1 MRICHGKP
9 TKNPQRKS
17 ENPIIP
23 SENEPSLITS
33 ENSPANSSVSSTPL
47 HEFKLPFPPP
57 SPAKHIRALLAR
69 RHGSVKPNEASIPE
83 GNEIELGLDKNFGFS
98 KQFIIYYKLGE
109 EVGRG
114 HFGYTCSAKA
124 KKWSL
129 KGQDVAVK
137 LIQKSK
143 LCKGGELLDR
153 ILSRSGK
160 YSEEDAKAIMV
171 QILSMVAYCHLQGV
185 VHRDLKPEPGMVT
198 TDLLLSGAS
207 TKQIYNIVDVNSYNE
222 LKDAIS
228 QGKWAKRSTALEEK
242 DGEVP
247 RVLHLYTAERL
258 SSFGELALIG
268 HDFLEFVNV
277 NHGSFILT
285 VCGFLRYISLRNNKP
300 LQASVRAVTSGT
312 LWALKREDFRGILA
326 SKFSNLSSLKLLRS
340 VDLLSRLTI
349 LQLSHIAESLSEVSF
364 SDGQIIADRQIKAFL
379 ESVGTSFCPDYLDWF
394 GNGNN
399 RDKWEK
405 CIGDKNEE
413 ARLQVNKTQ
422 IPNVIAETHD
432 TA

>member
-1 MRICHGKP
+1 MIHLRGFG
-9 TKNPQRKS
+9 TLRLLRS
-17 ENPIIP
+17 EPGLIP
-23 SENEPSLITS
+23 N
-33 ENSPANSSVSSTPL
+33 ENSPANSSVSSNPL
-47 HEFKLPFPPP
+47 HKFKLPFPLP

-98 KQFIIYYKLGE
+98 KQFMIYYELGE

-143 LCKGGELLDR
+143 VMQRRG
-153 ILSRSGK
+153 GK
-160 YSEEDAKAIMV
+160 YSEEDAKA
-171 QILSMVAYCHLQGV
+171 V
-185 VHRDLKPEPGMVT
+185 V
-198 TDLLLSGAS
+198 LLDQSS
-207 TKQIYNIVDVNSYNE
+207 ESVDH
-222 LKDAIS
+222 I
-228 QGKWAKRSTALEEK
+228 
-242 DGEVP
+242 
-247 RVLHLYTAERL
+247 
-258 SSFGELALIG
+258 LALDLD

-312 LWALKREDFRGILA
+312 LWALKREDFRGILT
-326 SKFSNLSSLKLLRS
+326 SEFSNLSSLKLLRS
-340 VDLLSRLTI
+340 IDLLSRLTI

-364 SDGQIIADRQIKAFL
+364 SDGQIIADRINGKSASETKMKRL
-379 ESVGTSFCPDYLDWF
+379 DYKSTKLRF
-394 GNGNN
+394 
-399 RDKWEK
+399 
-405 CIGDKNEE
+405 
-413 ARLQVNKTQ
+413 
-422 IPNVIAETHD
+422 PM
-432 TA
+432 